1 MANEEEPSHP
11 MGLSPEHV
19 HEMRTDNAIIAL
31 QDPIRKLMEHE
42 CVKGSEGEPLAIRSL
57 MSTPLTLPSHH
68 LIKIM
73 KIGVLEEEGII
84 EMTIVSSILR
94 QPTLMTI
101 SNPRITLIGYKPLK
115 GSLNLE
121 STMMKTLSSLLSS
134 R

>member
-1 MANEEEPSHP
+1 
-11 MGLSPEHV
+11 V

-121 STMMKTLSSLLSS
+121 STMMKRLSSLLSS